1 MQSTTRSS
9 LASRCRSTVCCCTN
23 SGREKGQARK
33 CNSITRVSVRLGC
46 ISAKCFDAGRFY
58 LLFTCFLSCHEKSSH
73 PLWQPTR
80 WRPAWDGRSGVSP
93 CAERVAGMRP
103 MSRRSPDFSPCGTLQ
118 PPACCSSAVGLSS
131 PGPPPQTSSL
141 TNPHEPSCKSKSTP
155 QLSTELAGLSG
166 TEQNFPA
173 GSWYHPPLSSL
184 IFQLMTHGKP

>member
-1 MQSTTRSS
+1 MLVGFTCYLLAFSPAVRRAHTHFGSLLAGAQPGTAGAGSPRVQS
-9 LASRCRSTVCCCTN
+9 
-23 SGREKGQARK
+23 
-33 CNSITRVSVRLGC
+33 VSLGC
-46 ISAKCFDAGRFY
+46 
-58 LLFTCFLSCHEKSSH
+58 
-73 PLWQPTR
+73 
-80 WRPAWDGRSGVSP
+80 VP
-93 CAERVAGMRP
+93 C
-103 MSRRSPDFSPCGTLQ
+103 PDFSPCGTLQ

-131 PGPPPQTSSL
+131 PGPPPQTSPL